1 MDLGNAADWMPDSF
15 FRTPAWRWA
24 RAHWLAEHR
33 RRKCRA
39 ADDAWVE
46 RAVHYL
52 AAQRKAKPGRA
63 PAPPPAYDPA
73 VEAALD
79 LYRDTAPQR
88 RWHVEALLLTAEP
101 LEEVARLT
109 GVPVETVE
117 AYHQLLFDV
126 RPRLQAKDW
135 VMLRA
140 IGTTGPQGYDGQRL
154 GPLWKLVAYTGG
166 RLALDVV
173 IAVTTD
179 RPFQDELRR
188 AFGADAAFRQQ
199 RLRLMGKL
207 TVAAL
212 TTESADALAALAEV
226 REQVRRLDGQ
236 ATGTRVRRTGLVP
249 AVAEILPMT
258 GGNTKQRGQATV
270 TAPVR
275 KQRTS
280 VLGRKK
286 KPRRPAPL
294 ASVLDIL
301 R

>member
-1 MDLGNAADWMPDSF
+1 MPDSF

-24 RAHWLAEHR
+24 RARWLSER
-33 RRKCRA
+33 RTRKRRA
-39 ADDAWVE
+39 VDDEWVE

-52 AAQRKAKPGRA
+52 AAQRKAKPGHA
-63 PAPPPAYDPA
+63 PAPVYGPA

-126 RPRLQAKDW
+126 RPRLRARDW
-135 VMLRA
+135 VMLRV
-140 IGTTGPQGYDGQRL
+140 IGTMGGLGSVGQPL
-154 GPLWKLVAYTGG
+154 GVLWKLVAYTGG

-179 RPFQDELRR
+179 RPFPDGLRR
-188 AFGADAAFRQQ
+188 AFGADAAFQEQ

-226 REQVRRLDGQ
+226 RERVRRLDGK
-236 ATGTRVRRTGLVP
+236 AAGTRGRP
-249 AVAEILPMT
+249 AGPTPVMAEILRMAAGKT
-258 GGNTKQRGQATV
+258 NQQGQATV
-270 TAPVR
+270 TAPVH

-280 VLGRKK
+280 ILGRRK
-286 KPRRPAPL
+286 KPRRPTPL
-294 ASVLDIL
+294 ASVLDVL

>member
-1 MDLGNAADWMPDSF
+1 MELANPADWMPDSW

-24 RAHWLAEHR
+24 RARWLYEHR
-33 RRKCRA
+33 RRKRNVV
-39 ADDAWVE
+39 DDEWVE
-46 RAVHYL
+46 RAVRYL
-52 AAQRKAKPGRA
+52 ATQRKAKSGHA
-63 PAPPPAYDPA
+63 PAPPPAYDLA
-73 VEAALD
+73 IEVALD
-79 LYRDTAPQR
+79 LYRDTIPQR
-88 RWHVEALLLTAEP
+88 RWHVEALLLTTEP

-126 RPRLQAKDW
+126 RPRLRAKDW
-135 VMLRA
+135 VMLRV
-140 IGTTGPQGYDGQRL
+140 IGTTGPQGYVGQRL

-166 RLALDVV
+166 RPALEVV
-173 IAVTTD
+173 MAVTTD
-179 RPFQDELRR
+179 RPFPESLRNSW
-188 AFGADAAFRQQ
+188 GANAAYEERH
-199 RLRLMGKL
+199 LRLVGKL

-236 ATGTRVRRTGLVP
+236 AAGTRVRPTGPTPVMG
-249 AVAEILPMT
+249 EILRMAAGKT
-258 GGNTKQRGQATV
+258 NQQGQATV
-270 TAPVR
+270 TTAVHKR
-275 KQRTS
+275 RTS

-286 KPRRPAPL
+286 KRRRPAPL